1 MSNQDFK
8 HKLSVPVRW
17 GDADVYGHINN
28 VEFVRYVES
37 GRVAYCE
44 EVLGLELVTG
54 MDMGWVLAD
63 IQCSYLQQVHYPA
76 HLEVHTRISKVGNK
90 SATILAEI
98 YQEGR
103 DSPVLTSEAVMVWV
117 NLKQQMSESV
127 PDVQKEKISAFE
139 KSVEGLKS

>member
-1 MSNQDFK
+1 MSKQDFS
-8 HKLSVPVRW
+8 HVFSINVRW

-28 VEFVRYVES
+28 VEFVRYIES

-54 MDMGWVLAD
+54 MDLGWVLAD

-90 SATILAEI
+90 SVTLLAEI

-103 DSPVLTSEAVMVWV
+103 DSPVSTSEAVMVWV
-117 NLKQQMSESV
+117 NLKQHRSEPV
-127 PDVQKEKISAFE
+127 PDVQKERIFAFE
-139 KSVEGLKS
+139 KSVEGLTS